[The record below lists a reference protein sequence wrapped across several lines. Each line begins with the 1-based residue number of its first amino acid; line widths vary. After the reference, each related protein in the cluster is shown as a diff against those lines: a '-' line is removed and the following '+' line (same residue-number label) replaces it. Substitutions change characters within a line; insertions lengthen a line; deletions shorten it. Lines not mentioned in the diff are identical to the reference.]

1 MRTGVVRV
9 QDIVSEGRRL
19 TGGFHVSEDQRALVS
34 LRHLKGERSLVK
46 DLVKGRGIFR
56 GPIFSRVFVDDPAH
70 GEPYV
75 SARDIVNADV
85 RAAGYLSRNHGR
97 LLDDL
102 RLHEGMI
109 LVTCSGMNLG
119 KAIWTRS
126 ELAGFV
132 GSHDLIRIEPD
143 SKSVSPGYLFAFLAS
158 RHGHA
163 LLRKQIYGGHIK
175 HIEPLHVAALSVPRL
190 GARLEAEVHD
200 LVVRAARDRAT
211 AKRLLD
217 EAGSALLSG
226 LKLPALREEY
236 EYEAPRVSVVAASRL
251 AGRADAY
258 YHSPLNADARQA
270 FDRAA
275 GKKVRLVD
283 VAEVTIPGIF
293 KRLYAEDPAYG
304 VPYIT
309 GADVFELTPNSSQYL
324 LKRVAADVGLVL
336 REGMIVIQEAGQ
348 LGGLIG
354 RSALVGAALDGFA
367 CSNNMVRV
375 TAKKAGDTGYLFALL
390 ASPYGV
396 RLVSREAA
404 GSSIP
409 HIDAERVR
417 SIEVPWGD
425 DDLRARISR
434 SVMKAQRLRD
444 EASVADNK
452 ARAMVEDAIEKGAAN

>member
-1 MRTGVVRV
+1 MRTGVVRI
-9 QDIVSEGRRL
+9 QDIVAEGRRL
-19 TGGFHVSEDQRALVS
+19 TGGFHVSEDQRALVN
-34 LRHLKGERSLVK
+34 LRRLKGGASLVK

-56 GPIFSRVFVDDPAH
+56 GPIFSRVFVDDPSH

-75 SARDIVNADV
+75 SARDVVNADV
-85 RAAGYLSRNHGR
+85 RPAGYLSRKHGR
-97 LLDDL
+97 LLDTL
-102 RLHEGMI
+102 RLVEGMI

-119 KAIWTRS
+119 KAVWARPEFSGLI
-126 ELAGFV
+126 

-143 SKSVSPGYLFAFLAS
+143 PAAAPPGYLFAFLAS

-175 HIEPLHVAALSVPRL
+175 HIEPHQVSGLSVPRL
-190 GARLEAEVHD
+190 GNRLESQVHE
-200 LVVRAARDRAT
+200 LTVQAARDRAA

-217 EAGSALLSG
+217 DAGNALVSD
-226 LKLPALREEY
+226 LKLPALQREHEH
-236 EYEAPRVSVVAASRL
+236 ESPHVAVVDSSRL
-251 AGRADAY
+251 VARADAY
-258 YHSPLNADARQA
+258 YHSPINAEARRA
-270 FDRAA
+270 FDRAR
-275 GKKVRLVD
+275 GKKVRLAD
-283 VAEVTIPGIF
+283 VAQVTIPGIF
-293 KRLYAEDPAYG
+293 KRLYSEDPAFG

-309 GADVFELTPNSSQYL
+309 GADVFELSPRSSQFL

-354 RSALVGAALDGFA
+354 RSALVGGALDGFA

-375 TAKKAGDTGYLFALL
+375 TAKEPEDTGYLFALL

-409 HIDAERVR
+409 HLDAERVR
-417 SIEVPWGD
+417 AIQLPWGED
-425 DDLRARISR
+425 VLRARISR
-434 SVMKAQRLRD
+434 AVMNAQRLRD
-444 EASVADNK
+444 EASSADAK
-452 ARAMVEDAIEKGAAN
+452 ARDLVEDAIEKGATN